1 VTYLPAELYGLI
13 EESLPIA
20 CVDFVP
26 LRGIEPVEVGLILRD
41 SPFGRVWCHLGGR
54 IQRGETLADALR
66 RHARETV
73 GVDLELLTD
82 PQPDYVYQWFPAG
95 VAPTDGT
102 PYGRD
107 PRKHSIALS
116 FVTTFVGV
124 PFPQN
129 EALDFSF
136 FPVDDLPK
144 EMWPGSGHLINK
156 LLAAYSAS

>member
-1 VTYLPAELYGLI
+1 MTHLPADLYGLI

-20 CVDFVP
+20 CVDFIP
-26 LRGIEPVEVGLILRD
+26 LRGVDTVEVGLILRD

-54 IQRGETLADALR
+54 IQRGETVADALR

-73 GVDLELLTD
+73 SVELELLSD
-82 PQPDYVYQWFPAG
+82 PQPDYVYQWFPSA

-102 PYGRD
+102 PYGHD

-116 FVTTFVGV
+116 FVTRFVGV

-136 FPVDDLPK
+136 FPADDLPK
-144 EMWPGSGHLINK
+144 DMWPGSEYLIDK